1 MKQDNT
7 PMDPEVRMAA
17 LKLFQ
22 ASDEFRRAYADWSA
36 ASGKDAASRRRTV
49 SEAERSMD
57 RARMELGEA
66 QRRAQEHLM
75 APPKSFDL
83 DL

>member
-1 MKQDNT
+1 MKQDDVA
-7 PMDPEVRMAA
+7 MDPEVRMAA
-17 LKLFQ
+17 LKLFR
-22 ASDEFRRAYADWSA
+22 ASDDFRRAYADWTT
-36 ASGKDAASRRRTV
+36 ASGQDAATRRRIV
-49 SEAERSMD
+49 SEAERSID

-66 QRRAQEHLM
+66 QRRAQEHVP